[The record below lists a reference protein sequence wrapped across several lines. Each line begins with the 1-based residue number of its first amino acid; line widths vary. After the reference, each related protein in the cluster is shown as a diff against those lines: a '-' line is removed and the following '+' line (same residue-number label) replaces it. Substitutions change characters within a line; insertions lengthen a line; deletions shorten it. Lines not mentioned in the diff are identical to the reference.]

1 MMATTLTY
9 SPEDQSRNTQFFRDA
24 HHGSP
29 RLWISSWIMIAL
41 FVACSLLPLV
51 DERMLIGVSVWEKPA
66 KFFLSLAVQG
76 LTVAW
81 ALSLMPVAARGV
93 RAAVNTLIAASW
105 LELIYIVVRAFRGEA
120 SHFNVGTPLD
130 AALYSIMGLGAV
142 AITAA
147 SAFIGYRIW
156 QHRRSG
162 LWPEAAGLGL
172 MLGAFLATLTAGYM
186 SGQPGG
192 HWVGGDLTDATGL
205 PFFHWSTTG
214 GDLRV
219 AHFIGLHAT
228 QFVPLAAISSKRGLV
243 YLAALVV
250 IFLTV
255 ATFLQAVMGVPL
267 FRA

>member
-1 MMATTLTY
+1 MTTTLTWL
-9 SPEDQSRNTQFFRDA
+9 PADQSRIAQFFRDA

-29 RLWISSWIMIAL
+29 RLWISSWTMIAF
-41 FVACSLLPLV
+41 FVVCSLLPLI
-51 DERMLIGVSVWEKPA
+51 DGRMLIGVSVWEKPA

-81 ALSLMPVAARGV
+81 ALSLTPVTARGV
-93 RAAVNTLIAASW
+93 RTAVNVLILASW
-105 LELIYIVVRAFRGEA
+105 AELIYIVARAFRGEA

-130 AALYSIMGLGAV
+130 AALYAMMGIGSVSIL
-142 AITAA
+142 AA
-147 SAFIGYRIW
+147 SAFIGYRLW
-156 QHRRSG
+156 QNRRSG
-162 LWPEAAGLGL
+162 LWPETTGLGL

-186 SGQPGG
+186 SSGTG

-228 QFVPLAAISSKRGLV
+228 QLVPFAVLSGNRWVAYGTAGFT
-243 YLAALVV
+243 VV
-250 IFLTV
+250 LTA
-255 ATFLQAVMGVPL
+255 ATFAQAVLGIPL
-267 FRA
+267 LAS